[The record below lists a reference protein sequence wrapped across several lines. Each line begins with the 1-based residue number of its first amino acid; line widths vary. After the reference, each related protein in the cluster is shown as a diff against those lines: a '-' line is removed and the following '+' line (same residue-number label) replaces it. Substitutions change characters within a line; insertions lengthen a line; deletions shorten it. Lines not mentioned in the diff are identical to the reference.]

1 MNADAIRFEV
11 ARLGAPNN
19 PRFRVLW
26 MNTLH
31 DICEKR
37 PGIPTNKLGQPV
49 VSDFDKWIASDD
61 EIQQA
66 WENVKG
72 KV

>member
-1 MNADAIRFEV
+1 MTASKIRSEV
-11 ARLGAPNN
+11 ARLGTGTDY
-19 PRFRVLW
+19 RFRVMW

-37 PGIPTNKLGQPV
+37 PGIPQNKLGQPV
-49 VSDFDKWIASDD
+49 ASDFDKWIATD
-61 EIQQA
+61 EEIMAA
-66 WENVKG
+66 WEKVKG